1 MHIGLVYPQIE
12 YPTDPAAVR
21 DYAQAAQSLRFTHI
35 QANDHLQGANP
46 APPRGQPA
54 PTPIA
59 TRSWSRSRSLA
70 TWPASPA
77 AWAS

>member
-46 APPRGQPA
+46 APPRGQPLH
-54 PTPIA
+54 P
-59 TRSWSRSRSLA
+59 SRPVHGAVRAL
-70 TWPASPA
+70 
-77 AWAS
+77 